1 MNDYNERGLN
11 TTRKRIQM
19 KIWFNRW
26 FTTVSHY
33 IDMIRVNEDKRKFI
47 IYGTHPNKDA
57 LYLQNC
63 DYAFVEPDIS
73 GEEYIGFCLE
83 FCQKHGIDI
92 FVPRKENVLISKRLS
107 AFEALGVKVL
117 VCPEA
122 KLMETMDNKADTYQ
136 LLSNGAANFL
146 IPDYYVVNNVEDF
159 ERAYEKL
166 KEKGH
171 TVCFK
176 PVIGEGANG
185 FRVIIDQIVS
195 IDQFFNHGIGF
206 RIPYAHAC
214 EILSQQ
220 DTFPDLMVLEFLEGR
235 EYSIDCLSSH
245 DKLYAAIPRMKGDG
259 RVRELVEQAELIKL
273 AHDFHH
279 EFRLPYVFNIQ
290 VKYNNI
296 GVPKLL
302 EINPRMSGG
311 MHISCLSGINLPYQ
325 AIKILL
331 GEEVEVIKPR
341 FGIRASHIEKEMILK
356 YGDIS

>member
-1 MNDYNERGLN
+1 
-11 TTRKRIQM
+11 M

-33 IDMIRVNEDKRKFI
+33 IDMIRDNEDHRKFI

-73 GEEYIGFCLE
+73 GDVYIEYCLD
-83 FCQKHGIDI
+83 FCQKHKINI
-92 FVPRKENVLISKRLS
+92 FIPRKENVLISKRL
-107 AFEALGVKVL
+107 ADFEALGVKVL
-117 VCPEA
+117 VCPDA
-122 KLMETMDNKADTYQ
+122 GLMETLDNKAAAYQ
-136 LLSNGAANFL
+136 ALSNEVSIFS
-146 IPDYYVVNNVEDF
+146 IPDYYIVNNINEF
-159 ERAYEKL
+159 HEAYTKL
-166 KEKGH
+166 KDKGH
-171 TVCFK
+171 EVCFK

-185 FRVIIDQIVS
+185 FRVIKDKIES
-195 IDQFFNHGIGF
+195 IDQLFHQGIGY
-206 RIPYAHAC
+206 RIPYKYAC
-214 EILSQQ
+214 DILRQQ
-220 DTFPDLMVLEFLEGR
+220 ETFPDLMVLEFLEGR
-235 EYSIDCLSSH
+235 EYSIDCVGSQ

-259 RVRELVEQAELIKL
+259 RVRELVESVELIQL
-273 AHDFHH
+273 AHRFHQVYK
-279 EFRLPYVFNIQ
+279 LPYVFNIQ
-290 VKYNNI
+290 VKYSK

-311 MHISCLSGINLPYQ
+311 MHVSCLSGINLPYL

-331 GEEVEVIKPR
+331 GEKIEKLKPR

>member
-1 MNDYNERGLN
+1 
-11 TTRKRIQM
+11 M

-33 IDMIRVNEDKRKFI
+33 IDMIRINEDNRRFI

-73 GEEYIGFCLE
+73 GEEYIAFCLE
-83 FCQKHGIDI
+83 FCDKHGIDI
-92 FVPRKENVLISKRLS
+92 FIPRKENVLISKRL
-107 AFEALGVKVL
+107 AEFEALGVKVL
-117 VCPEA
+117 VCPDA
-122 KLMETMDNKADTYQ
+122 KLMETMDNKAETYQ
-136 LLSNGAANFL
+136 LLSDGTANFL
-146 IPDYYVVNNVEDF
+146 IPDYYVVNNIEDF
-159 ERAYEKL
+159 KKAYEKL

-185 FRVIIDQIVS
+185 FRVIKDQIESVN
-195 IDQFFNHGIGF
+195 QLFTQGIGY
-206 RIPYAHAC
+206 RIPYAYAC
-214 EILSQQ
+214 EILGQQ
-220 DTFPDLMVLEFLEGR
+220 EKFPDLMVLEFLEGR
-235 EYSIDCLSSH
+235 EYSIDCVSSSE
-245 DKLYAAIPRMKGDG
+245 KLLAAIPRMKGDG

-273 AHDFHH
+273 AHDFHQ
-279 EFRLPYVFNIQ
+279 EFKLPYVFNIQ
-290 VKYNNI
+290 VKYNNDS
-296 GVPKLL
+296 VPKLL

-311 MHISCLSGINLPYQ
+311 MHFSCLSGINIPYL
-325 AIKILL
+325 AIQILL
-331 GEEVEVIKPR
+331 GEEVKQVRPR